1 MSKENSEVLNRV
13 SDHPL
18 AHLQGYEA
26 KTIAKYYIRKPWQ
39 VIWRTFSII
48 FMFTG
53 FLLGVLWDRATGKS
67 EGHQPERATQLRE
80 IITKLGPTY
89 IKVGQALSTRPD
101 LVREDYLAEL
111 TKLQDQLPP
120 FPTTQALSIIER
132 ELGKP
137 AREIYKSISTEPV
150 AAASLGQVF
159 KATLHTGEDV
169 AIKVQR
175 PNLLPVL
182 TLDLFILRTIAKL
195 LAPLLPLNLG
205 VGLDAIVDE
214 FGIKLFEEVDYV
226 NEAHNAE
233 RFANYFQDDP
243 KVKAPK
249 IYWDYSTKY
258 VLTMEWINGIK
269 LTDVEGIK
277 NAGLDTDELVRIGV
291 LSGLRQLLEFGFFHA
306 DPHPGNLFA
315 TYDGR
320 MAYIDFGMMDQ
331 LEESTKETLVDSVVH
346 LINRDYEQLGQDY
359 VKLGFLSANTNMI
372 PIVQALE
379 IVLGDIMTEKVG
391 DFNFK
396 VVTDRFSK
404 VMYDYPFRLPAK
416 FALIIRSVITQEGVA
431 LSLNSDFKIVQVAYP
446 YVARRLLTDE
456 STNLRDRL
464 IEVLFKQGKF
474 QWSRLENLLAIAK
487 SDGQFDLMPTAQMG
501 LQYLFTEDGK
511 FLRHR
516 LLLALTEDDRLHTA
530 EVQRLW
536 QLVRADLEPGKLWNA
551 AVGALSASLPKAV
564 TSLLPIALLSG
575 VSTGS

>member
-1 MSKENSEVLNRV
+1 
-13 SDHPL
+13 
-18 AHLQGYEA
+18 
-26 KTIAKYYIRKPWQ
+26 
-39 VIWRTFSII
+39 
-48 FMFTG
+48 MFAS
-53 FLLGVLWDRATGKS
+53 FLLGLLWDRATGKS
-67 EGHQPERATQLRE
+67 EGHQPERAAQLRE

-101 LVREDYLAEL
+101 LVREDYLSEL
-111 TKLQDQLPP
+111 TKLQDRLPP
-120 FPTTQALSIIER
+120 FPTPQALGIIER

-137 AREIYKSISTEPV
+137 VREIYKSISAEPV

-159 KATLHTGEDV
+159 KATLHSGEDV

-182 TLDLFILRTIAKL
+182 TLDLFILRVIVKL

-214 FGIKLFEEVDYV
+214 FGTKLFEEIDYV

-233 RFANYFQDDP
+233 RFANYFKDDS

-249 IYWDYSTKY
+249 IYWNYSTKY
-258 VLTMEWINGIK
+258 VLTMEWIHGIK

-320 MAYIDFGMMDQ
+320 MAYVDFGMMDQ

-359 VKLGFLSANTNMI
+359 VELGFLSANTNMV
-372 PIVQALE
+372 PIVKALE
-379 IVLGDIMTEKVG
+379 MVLGDIMTEKVG

-404 VMYDYPFRLPAK
+404 VMYNYPFRLPAK

-431 LSLNSDFKIVQVAYP
+431 LSLNPEFRIVQVAYP

-464 IEVLFKQGKF
+464 IEVLFKEGKF

-487 SDGQFDLMPTAQMG
+487 SDGQFDLVPTAQMG

-530 EVQRLW
+530 ELQRLW

-551 AVGALSASLPKAV
+551 AVGALQASLPKTV
-564 TSLLPIALLSG
+564 TTILPIALLPG
-575 VSTGS
+575 VNLGN

>member
-1 MSKENSEVLNRV
+1 M

-18 AHLQGYEA
+18 AQLQGYDA
-26 KTIAKYYIRKPWQ
+26 KAIAKYYTIRPWQ
-39 VIWRTFSII
+39 VIWRTLSII
-48 FMFTG
+48 FMFAG
-53 FLLGVLWDRATGKS
+53 FFLGLLWDRATGQS
-67 EGHQPERATQLRE
+67 DFAPDASGTHQPKRAAQIRE

-120 FPTTQALSIIER
+120 FPTPQALAIIER
-132 ELGKP
+132 ELGQP
-137 AREIYKSISTEPV
+137 AAKIYRSISAEPV

-159 KATLHTGEDV
+159 KATLHSGENV

-214 FGIKLFEEVDYV
+214 FGIKLFEEIDYV

-233 RFANYFQDDP
+233 RFANYFKDDP

-249 IYWDYSTKY
+249 IHWGYSTKY
-258 VLTMEWINGIK
+258 VLTMEWIDGIK

-277 NAGLDTDELVRIGV
+277 AAGLDTDELVRIGV

-315 TYDGR
+315 TYDGC

-331 LEESTKETLVDSVVH
+331 LEESTKENLVDSVVH

-359 VKLGFLSANTNMI
+359 VKLGFLPANTDMI
-372 PIVQALE
+372 PIVKALE
-379 IVLGDIMTEKVG
+379 MVLGDIMTEKVG

-396 VVTDRFSK
+396 VVTDRFSHI
-404 VMYDYPFRLPAK
+404 MYEYPFRLPAK

-431 LSLNSDFKIVQVAYP
+431 LSLNPEFKIVQVAYP

-536 QLVRADLEPGKLWNA
+536 QLVRADLEPGKLWSA

-564 TSLLPIALLSG
+564 TAILPLALLPG
-575 VSTGS
+575 GNPGS